1 MEIEA
6 AKQWVYQYFGKT
18 LGGMV
23 ADDPDELYAVVDVLC
38 GCQEPLPRRLQQEY
52 KGARTYHDLWREVQ
66 TDHIIEDRDDPHQW
80 LPDLYHI
87 YIRDQEV
94 RGQSPSK
101 AGFRVWLN
109 KMIGDDEACDEAMEQ
124 WTADMVQ

>member
-1 MEIEA
+1 MDIDA
-6 AKQWVYQYFGKT
+6 AKKWVFRYFGET
-18 LGGMV
+18 LGGDV
-23 ADDPDELYAVVDVLC
+23 ANDPDELYAVVDVLC
-38 GCQEPLPRRLQQEY
+38 GCLDPLPKRLHDEY
-52 KGARTYHDLWREVQ
+52 KGARTYHDLWFEVQ

-109 KMIGDDEACDEAMEQ
+109 KMIADDDACDEAMEH
-124 WTADMVQ
+124 WTADMVH